1 MDFPKR
7 NIRSDFRKQDQS
19 FTVSMKIIA
28 GLLCLV
34 YFLLPGKKPEA
45 AEVGPIKGLVQRL
58 DLRKNKWEKVR
69 RGDSILKGDRIR
81 TGRNSRVELVFKNKI
96 YLRASANS
104 EIDVRSLL
112 VNTKEQDLDVNL
124 TRGTLWTSVLR
135 KLTKKSRVKIR
146 TPVAVMA
153 VKGTQFNTVFQPANE
168 QLEIIV
174 VKGRVE
180 VLPPFQIEGPEK
192 IQGPK
197 EILGPREI
205 TREEW
210 MAQVSSGEILIL
222 NRRDEK
228 PIIGMAGPDQL
239 ENDWILFNRE
249 RDRILIN
256 R

>member
-1 MDFPKR
+1 M
-7 NIRSDFRKQDQS
+7 
-19 FTVSMKIIA
+19 
-28 GLLCLV
+28 
-34 YFLLPGKKPEA
+34 LPGQIPEA
-45 AEVGPIKGLVQRL
+45 AEIGPIKGLVERL

-69 RGDSILKGDRIR
+69 RGDSILKDDRIR
-81 TGRNSRVELVFKNKI
+81 TGRNSRAELVFKNKV

-104 EIDVRSLL
+104 EMNVRNLYDD
-112 VNTKEQDLDVNL
+112 TKEQDLDVNL
-124 TRGTLWTSVLR
+124 IRGTLWTSALR
-135 KLTKKSRVKIR
+135 KLKKKSQVKIR

-153 VKGTQFNTVFQPANE
+153 VKGTQFNTVFKPADE
-168 QLEIIV
+168 QLEIFV
-174 VKGRVE
+174 LEGRVE
-180 VLPPFQIEGPEK
+180 VFPPFQMEGPGK
-192 IQGPK
+192 IRGPK

-239 ENDWILFNRE
+239 GNDWILFNRE
-249 RDRILIN
+249 RDRVLIN

>member
-7 NIRSDFRKQDQS
+7 SFRSDCRKPDQS
-19 FTVSMKIIA
+19 FTVNMKIIT

-34 YFLLPGKKPEA
+34 YFLFPWKKPEA

-69 RGDSILKGDRIR
+69 RGDSILKDDRIR

-104 EIDVRSLL
+104 EINVRSLFGD
-112 VNTKEQDLDVNL
+112 TKEQDLNVDL

-135 KLTKKSRVKIR
+135 KLGKKSRVKIR

-180 VLPPFQIEGPEK
+180 VLPPFRIEGPGK

-228 PIIGMAGPDQL
+228 PIISMAGLDLL

>member
-1 MDFPKR
+1 
-7 NIRSDFRKQDQS
+7 
-19 FTVSMKIIA
+19 MKTLA
-28 GLLCLV
+28 GLLCFV
-34 YFLLPGKKPEA
+34 FCLLPGQIPEA
-45 AEVGPIKGLVQRL
+45 AEIGPIKGLVERL

-69 RGDSILKGDRIR
+69 KGDSILKDDRIR
-81 TGRNSRVELVFKNKI
+81 TGRNSRAELVFKNKV

-104 EIDVRSLL
+104 EINVRSLFGD
-112 VNTKEQDLDVNL
+112 TKEQDLDVNL
-124 TRGTLWTSVLR
+124 IRGTLWTSVLR
-135 KLTKKSRVKIR
+135 KLKKKSRVKIR

-180 VLPPFQIEGPEK
+180 VLPPFQIEGPVK

-210 MAQVSSGEILIL
+210 MAQVSSGEKLIFS
-222 NRRDEK
+222 RADGK
-228 PIIGMAGPDQL
+228 PLIGTAGPDQL
-239 ENDWILFNRE
+239 GNDWILFNKE
-249 RDRILIN
+249 RDQVQRN
-256 R
+256 E

>member
-1 MDFPKR
+1 
-7 NIRSDFRKQDQS
+7 
-19 FTVSMKIIA
+19 MKIIA
-28 GLLCLV
+28 VLLFFV
-34 YFLLPGKKPEA
+34 YFLLLGQIPEA
-45 AEVGPIKGLVQRL
+45 AEIGPIKGVVERL
-58 DLRKNKWEKVR
+58 DLRKNKWDKVR
-69 RGDSILKGDRIR
+69 RGESILKDDRIR
-81 TGRNSRVELVFKNKI
+81 TGRNSRAELVFKNKI

-104 EIDVRSLL
+104 EINVRGLFGD
-112 VNTKEQDLDVNL
+112 TKEQDLDVNL
-124 TRGTLWTSVLR
+124 IRGTLWTSALR
-135 KLTKKSRVKIR
+135 KLKKKSRVKIR

-153 VKGTQFNTVFQPANE
+153 VKGTQFNTVFQPVTE
-168 QLEIIV
+168 QLEVIV
-174 VKGRVE
+174 VEGRVE
-180 VLPPFQIEGPEK
+180 VLPTSQVEGPGK
-192 IQGPK
+192 IRDPK

-228 PIIGMAGPDQL
+228 PIIGMTGPDQL

>member
-1 MDFPKR
+1 MGFPKR
-7 NIRSDFRKQDQS
+7 SFRSDCRIQDKS
-19 FTVSMKIIA
+19 FTEFMKTNA
-28 GLLCLV
+28 GLLCFV
-34 YFLLPGKKPEA
+34 FIMLPGQIPEA
-45 AEVGPIKGLVQRL
+45 AEIGPIKGLVQRL

-69 RGDSILKGDRIR
+69 KGDSILKDDRIR
-81 TGRNSRVELVFKNKI
+81 TGRNSRAELVFKNKI

-104 EIDVRSLL
+104 EINVKSLFGD
-112 VNTKEQDLDVNL
+112 TKEQDLDVNL
-124 TRGTLWTSVLR
+124 IRGTLWTSALR
-135 KLTKKSRVKIR
+135 KLKKKSRVKIR

-168 QLEIIV
+168 KLEIIV

-180 VLPPFQIEGPEK
+180 VLPPFQIESPGK

-205 TREEW
+205 TRDEW

-222 NRRDEK
+222 NRKDEK
-228 PIIGMAGPDQL
+228 PIIGMTGPDQL

-249 RDRILIN
+249 RDRNLIN